1 MNSCI
6 KQKFDFVNLAI
17 KNSNINSILIY
28 SLTIIEMVDLI
39 LPLHFKVLGLQH
51 LSAQEKLLLWDCFL
65 SANFGDRRVDCIYL
79 LLIMGMLLCSIL

>member
-6 KQKFDFVNLAI
+6 KQKFDFVNLAT
-17 KNSNINSILIY
+17 KNSNINLILIY

-51 LSAQEKLLLWDCFL
+51 LSA
-65 SANFGDRRVDCIYL
+65 
-79 LLIMGMLLCSIL
+79 